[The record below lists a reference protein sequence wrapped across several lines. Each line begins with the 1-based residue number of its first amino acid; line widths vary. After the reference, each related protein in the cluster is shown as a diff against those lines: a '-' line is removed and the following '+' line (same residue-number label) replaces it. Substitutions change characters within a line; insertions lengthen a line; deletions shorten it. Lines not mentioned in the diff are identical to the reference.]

1 MLYII
6 AMSDDIKPTLSTIR
20 DCISVFSPEDRKK
33 IFGVIILQTFLGV
46 LDLIG
51 VALIG
56 VIGAL
61 AVTGIQSA
69 TPGNRVSDVL
79 ELLGLDGYT
88 LQTQTAILA
97 IVAACVLIGRTLFS
111 VFFTRKI
118 LFFIGRRSALISG
131 NLIRRLLMQDN
142 LQVNSRTIQ
151 ETIYATTTGVVS
163 VTLGVVGTLVV
174 MIADVSLLLVMAA
187 GLLIVDPIVAASTFF
202 LFSLVGLGLYK
213 VMHRR
218 AINLGKKDAEL
229 NVFSNEKISEVLTS
243 YREATVR
250 SRRGHY
256 AEEISAARYRLSDVL
271 AELSFMPSISKYVIE
286 GTIIIG
292 AVSVSAIQFLIQD
305 SRNAIATLAIFMAAG
320 TRIAPAVLRV
330 QQGSISIKSSLGSAK
345 PTLRLLSELPE
356 LERNEDIPAYIQEYP
371 GLVAD
376 IQITDLSFTYPG
388 VNRAALTDVNLS
400 VNSGTTCAIVGPSG
414 SGKTTLADLIL
425 GMFQP
430 TTGRVLIGGQE
441 PLDLIRR
448 YPGAI
453 AYVPQD
459 VSIIQGTIR
468 ENIALGFPSLEAT
481 DSRVNATIQIAG
493 LTEFIRSLP
502 KGIDTEV
509 GPRGSKLSGGQRQ
522 RLGIAR
528 ALFTRPKLIIFD
540 ESTSALDAETETKVA
555 SSINSI
561 PYETT
566 MVIIAHRLS
575 TIQKADTVAYVD
587 NGRLVAKG
595 TFNEIRRLVPDFD
608 NQAKLMGIT
617 QDLS

>member
-1 MLYII
+1 
-6 AMSDDIKPTLSTIR
+6 MSDDIKPTLSTIR

-33 IFGVIILQTFLGV
+33 IFGVVILQTFLGV

-187 GLLIVDPIVAASTFF
+187 GLLIVDPIVAASTFL

-292 AVSVSAIQFLIQD
+292 AVSVSAIQFLFQD

>member
-1 MLYII
+1 
-6 AMSDDIKPTLSTIR
+6 MSDAKKPTLSTMR
-20 DCISVFSPEDRKK
+20 DCISVFSPQDRKK
-33 IFGVIILQTFLGV
+33 IFGVIILQTFLGA

-69 TPGNRVSDVL
+69 TPGNRVSQVL
-79 ELLGLDGYT
+79 ELLRLDGYT

-97 IVAACVLIGRTLFS
+97 IATTCILIGRTLFS

-118 LFFIGRRSALISG
+118 LFFIGRRSAVISG
-131 NLIRRLLMQDN
+131 NLIRRLLLQDN

-174 MIADVSLLLVMAA
+174 IIADVSLLLVMAT
-187 GLLIVDPIVAASTFF
+187 GLLIVDPIVAASTFL
-202 LFSLVGLGLYK
+202 LFSLAGLGLYK

-218 AINLGKKDAEL
+218 AINLGKRDAEL
-229 NVFSNEKISEVLTS
+229 NVSSNEKISEVLTS

-286 GTIIIG
+286 GTIIVG
-292 AVSVSAIQFLIQD
+292 AVSVSAIQFLLQD

-345 PTLRLLSELPE
+345 PTLKLLSELPE
-356 LERNEDIPAYIQEYP
+356 LKRNEEIPEYTQEYP

-376 IQITDLSFTYPG
+376 IQITDLSFTYPD
-388 VNRAALTDVNLS
+388 VDRAALVDVNLS
-400 VNSGTTCAIVGPSG
+400 IDCGTTCAIVGPSG
-414 SGKTTLADLIL
+414 SGKTTLADLVL
-425 GMFQP
+425 GVFQP
-430 TTGRVLIGGQE
+430 TTGQVLIGGQK

-459 VSIIQGTIR
+459 VSVIQGTIR
-468 ENIALGFPSLEAT
+468 ENIALGFPALDAT
-481 DSRVNATIQIAG
+481 DSRINATLEIAG

-502 KGIDTEV
+502 AGIDTEV

-528 ALFTRPKLIIFD
+528 AMFTRPKLVIFD
-540 ESTSALDAETETKVA
+540 ESTSALDAETELKVA
-555 SSINSI
+555 NSIDSI

-575 TIQKADTVAYVD
+575 TIQKVNKVVYVD
-587 NGRLVAKG
+587 NGQIIAVG
-595 TFNEIRRLVPDFD
+595 TFDEIRRLVPDFD
-608 NQAKLMGIT
+608 NQAKLMGIK
-617 QDLS
+617 QDLF

>member
-1 MLYII
+1 
-6 AMSDDIKPTLSTIR
+6 MSDSIKPTLSTVR
-20 DCISVFSPEDRKK
+20 DCISVFSPADRKK
-33 IFGVIILQTFLGV
+33 IFGVVILQTILGA
-46 LDLIG
+46 LDLLG

-56 VIGAL
+56 IIGAL

-69 TPGNRVSDVL
+69 TPGNRVSQVLDVL
-79 ELLGLDGYT
+79 SLDGYS

-97 IVAACVLIGRTLFS
+97 TVAACVLIGRTIFS
-111 VFFTRKI
+111 VLFTRKI
-118 LFFIGRRSALISG
+118 LFFIARRSAVISG
-131 NLIRRLLMQDN
+131 NLIRRLLLQDN

-151 ETIYATTTGVVS
+151 ETIYATTTGVTS
-163 VTLGVVGTLVV
+163 VTLGVVGTLVII
-174 MIADVSLLLVMAA
+174 IADVSLLFVMAT
-187 GLLIVDPIVAASTFF
+187 GLLFVDPIVATSTFF
-202 LFSLVGLGLYK
+202 LFSFVGLGLYK

-256 AEEISAARYRLSDVL
+256 AEEISATRYRLSDVL
-271 AELSFMPSISKYVIE
+271 AELSFMPSISKYVVE
-286 GTIIIG
+286 GTIVVG
-292 AVSVSAIQFLIQD
+292 AVFVAAVQFIFQD
-305 SRNAIATLAIFMAAG
+305 SRHAIATLAIFLAAG

-330 QQGSISIKSSLGSAK
+330 QQGSISIKSSLGTAK

-356 LERNEDIPAYIQEYP
+356 SISNEDIPAYTQEYP
-371 GLVAD
+371 GLEAD
-376 IQITDLSFTYPG
+376 IRVTDLSFTYPS
-388 VNRAALTDVNLS
+388 VDRPALLDVNLFID
-400 VNSGTTCAIVGPSG
+400 SGTSVAIVGPSG
-414 SGKTTLADLIL
+414 SGKTTLADLVL
-425 GMFQP
+425 GVFQP
-430 TTGRVLIGGQE
+430 SAGQVLIGGQQ

-468 ENIALGFPSLEAT
+468 ENIALGFPLLEAT
-481 DSRVNATIQIAG
+481 DIRVNAAIEIAG
-493 LTEFIRSLP
+493 LVEFIRSLP

-528 ALFTRPKLIIFD
+528 AMFTRPKLIIFD
-540 ESTSALDAETETKVA
+540 ESTSALDAETELRVA
-555 SSINSI
+555 SSIDSI

-566 MVIIAHRLS
+566 LIIIAHRLS
-575 TIQKADTVAYVD
+575 TIQKADKVVYVD
-587 NGRLVAKG
+587 KGKIIAVG
-595 TFNEIRRLVPDFD
+595 TFDEIRRLVPDFD
-608 NQAKLMGIT
+608 NQAKLMGIIEN
-617 QDLS
+617 LS